1 MEAGRNMERINDLI
15 WKLITIWSSNTNI
28 EDRLSMIKVDPQG
41 EMARVIEFYLQTPVP
56 SDVLGAQKLF
66 NGLSDHYG
74 HAGDVFLKYV
84 VPHLDIVQNIWEE
97 TRDVIYTMGNWT
109 QTERY
114 RLNAVIC
121 AIAAGVVT
129 NSLGLTNYN
138 VKRIMRTVLDHIK
151 NTVEQAKQQ
160 STKATET
167 FASFIN
173 KNVGNMLSIDSRQR
187 ANGLQNEAYVKPKG
201 SLMIR
206 YEPDTKDLYIVQ
218 KDFNRWCAEIYINT
232 RELPDLFFAETGRKL
247 EVIKKRMGAGWD
259 ADFGAVNAY
268 CIKNAGAVL
277 GFADHEMVT
286 DKTTED

>member
-1 MEAGRNMERINDLI
+1 
-15 WKLITIWSSNTNI
+15 
-28 EDRLSMIKVDPQG
+28 
-41 EMARVIEFYLQTPVP
+41 
-56 SDVLGAQKLF
+56 
-66 NGLSDHYG
+66 
-74 HAGDVFLKYV
+74 
-84 VPHLDIVQNIWEE
+84 
-97 TRDVIYTMGNWT
+97 
-109 QTERY
+109 
-114 RLNAVIC
+114 
-121 AIAAGVVT
+121 
-129 NSLGLTNYN
+129 
-138 VKRIMRTVLDHIK
+138 
-151 NTVEQAKQQ
+151 
-160 STKATET
+160 
-167 FASFIN
+167 
-173 KNVGNMLSIDSRQR
+173 MLSIDSRQR

-232 RELPDLFFAETGRKL
+232 RELPDLFSAETGHKL